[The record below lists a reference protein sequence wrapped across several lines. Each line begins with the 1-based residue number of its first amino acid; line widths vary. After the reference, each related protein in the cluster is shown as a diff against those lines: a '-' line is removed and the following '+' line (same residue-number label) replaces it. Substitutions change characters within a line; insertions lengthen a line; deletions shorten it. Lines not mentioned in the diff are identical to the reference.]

1 METLKKYKSMLLCLV
16 SLLFTAGMCEE
27 DPEIDDAVLVKK
39 VALDCVSAEINVGR
53 TLALTATVTP
63 DDATNKKLEWSSS
76 NEGVATVE
84 NGEVTAIAEGVAAIT
99 ATAKDG
105 SGKSASCV
113 VTVVFNPNPDER
125 LVESIVLSKTQ
136 AELAVGE
143 TLLLAATVTPEDAD
157 DPSVNWVSS
166 DENVAVVED
175 GKVTAVGVGSVIV
188 KAIAADGGGAEASC
202 MLTVTK
208 KPIDGGDALSPL
220 AAKNKLESVGLE
232 FVNAINAGAH
242 ENLVAVTEYLVS
254 LEYDID
260 EAYFE
265 KLDELITR
273 ESPEENMVTRNPV
286 LALTNM
292 TRACLG
298 AAKRGAKLSTRV
310 AEVWTWAIEAGLTD
324 LYGGFAPDPVAELWK
339 WNPSVNDRVE
349 VSFTDD
355 KNQKWVA
362 TLKGSKETTR
372 VHVSFYDENR
382 YRDEY
387 VDGPNAGTTSAN
399 HTDIDTEE
407 YTIDV
412 PKQMTF
418 TVKCNGTSVIEL
430 SVNSSLAFEA
440 SYREESDETYYNYWY
455 ENEWNEDGGWYSWYN
470 SDYESTVAFDVNYS
484 NLNVDARLT
493 VNGYEETFKTN
504 VTKSGATASASVKIN
519 GKSMMNANACVN
531 ADIDALIADGN
542 SEEFK
547 ARNIKDISMTFDLLG
562 QVQVDAECPSFKNL
576 YDAIQYMVEAEGIDE
591 TNYWLDEMNK
601 TYSVKVR
608 FDNTA
613 TTQAIFEAEAE
624 EEVYEW
630 DDMASIHFY
639 PVMVFAADDSR
650 HSIEDYFTE
659 NAFSD
664 LVEAVERLA
673 EDFEDVYSEYFEDE
687 VDIAI
692 VPGNGTR

>member
-1 METLKKYKSMLLCLV
+1 MEALKKYKVLLLCLLSF
-16 SLLFTAGMCEE
+16 SLMGCP
-27 DPEIDDAVLVKK
+27 DPDLNDAVLVKK
-39 VALDCVSAEINVGR
+39 VALDRTSAEIKVGR
-53 TLALTATVTP
+53 TLTLTATVTP

-76 NEGVATVE
+76 DEEVAIVE

-99 ATAKDG
+99 AAAKDG

-298 AAKRGAKLSTRV
+298 AAKRGAQLSTRT
-310 AEVWTWAIEAGLTD
+310 AEMWTWAIEAGLTD
-324 LYGGFAPDPVAELWK
+324 LYGGFTPDPATEL
-339 WNPSVNDRVE
+339 
-349 VSFTDD
+349 
-355 KNQKWVA
+355 
-362 TLKGSKETTR
+362 
-372 VHVSFYDENR
+372 
-382 YRDEY
+382 
-387 VDGPNAGTTSAN
+387 
-399 HTDIDTEE
+399 
-407 YTIDV
+407 
-412 PKQMTF
+412 
-418 TVKCNGTSVIEL
+418 
-430 SVNSSLAFEA
+430 
-440 SYREESDETYYNYWY
+440 
-455 ENEWNEDGGWYSWYN
+455 
-470 SDYESTVAFDVNYS
+470 
-484 NLNVDARLT
+484 
-493 VNGYEETFKTN
+493 
-504 VTKSGATASASVKIN
+504 
-519 GKSMMNANACVN
+519 
-531 ADIDALIADGN
+531 
-542 SEEFK
+542 
-547 ARNIKDISMTFDLLG
+547 
-562 QVQVDAECPSFKNL
+562 
-576 YDAIQYMVEAEGIDE
+576 
-591 TNYWLDEMNK
+591 
-601 TYSVKVR
+601 
-608 FDNTA
+608 
-613 TTQAIFEAEAE
+613 
-624 EEVYEW
+624 
-630 DDMASIHFY
+630 
-639 PVMVFAADDSR
+639 
-650 HSIEDYFTE
+650 
-659 NAFSD
+659 
-664 LVEAVERLA
+664 
-673 EDFEDVYSEYFEDE
+673 
-687 VDIAI
+687 
-692 VPGNGTR
+692 